1 MLTKAELITDI
12 QAEIGEA
19 SAESV
24 DLTDYLSVVESCDD
38 ERMVKGHLLE
48 AKQAAESILNMIND
62 SLGRL
67 EEHRS
72 WYVKDDDDTMHG
84 PYDSQSD
91 AEADADRID
100 GIVVQS

>member
-1 MLTKAELITDI
+1 MLTKQELITDI

-24 DLTDYLSVVESCDD
+24 DLTDYLTSVESC
-38 ERMVKGHLLE
+38 ETAETMKGHLLE

-67 EEHRS
+67 AERP
-72 WYVKDDDDTMHG
+72 WYIKDDCDTMHG
-84 PYDSQSD
+84 PYTDKSD